1 MGVRVSLGAF
11 LSSNPLSLISPGASR
26 GAFDAWDHDGTLRP
40 TAGDWRADMMN
51 VKESTFWAEF
61 HAISRASGIWHW
73 TSDSRVD
80 SLGSSSFCE
89 VSAPMA
95 LLFSFKRVLKGIFV
109 PAVFLAV
116 SGYFAWHA
124 VHGERG
130 LMARDKR
137 EADITAARAELRRAE
152 ADRDAMERRV
162 AGLRGDRLD
171 RDQLEERAR
180 SLLNMVGRD
189 EVIVPYGPERR
200 LY

>member
-1 MGVRVSLGAF
+1 MSRKADFRAIL
-11 LSSNPLSLISPGASR
+11 LS
-26 GAFDAWDHDGTLRP
+26 F
-40 TAGDWRADMMN
+40 
-51 VKESTFWAEF
+51 
-61 HAISRASGIWHW
+61 AISLW
-73 TSDSRVD
+73 TSTPRMD
-80 SLGSSSFCE
+80 SLEFTSSHG
-89 VSAPMA
+89 VIALMA
-95 LLFSFKRVLKGIFV
+95 LLSIFKRILKGVLV

-137 EADITAARAELRRAE
+137 HGDIVAARAALQQAE
-152 ADRDAMERRV
+152 AERDAMERRV

-189 EVIVPYGPERR
+189 EVVVPYGPERR

>member
-1 MGVRVSLGAF
+1 
-11 LSSNPLSLISPGASR
+11 
-26 GAFDAWDHDGTLRP
+26 
-40 TAGDWRADMMN
+40 
-51 VKESTFWAEF
+51 
-61 HAISRASGIWHW
+61 
-73 TSDSRVD
+73 
-80 SLGSSSFCE
+80 
-89 VSAPMA
+89 MA
-95 LLFSFKRVLKGIFV
+95 LLSTFKRVLKGILV
-109 PAVFLAV
+109 PTAFLAV

-137 EADITAARAELRRAE
+137 QADIAAARAELNRSE
-152 ADRDAMERRV
+152 TERDAMERRV
-162 AGLRGDRLD
+162 AGLRGGRLD

>member
-1 MGVRVSLGAF
+1 M
-11 LSSNPLSLISPGASR
+11 SR
-26 GAFDAWDHDGTLRP
+26 KAGFRAILLR
-40 TAGDWRADMMN
+40 
-51 VKESTFWAEF
+51 F
-61 HAISRASGIWHW
+61 AISLW
-73 TSDSRVD
+73 TSAPRMD
-80 SLGSSSFCE
+80 SLEITSSHG
-89 VSAPMA
+89 VIALMA
-95 LLFSFKRVLKGIFV
+95 LLSIFKRILKGVLV
-109 PAVFLAV
+109 PALFLAV

-137 EADITAARAELRRAE
+137 QGDIVAARAALQQAE
-152 ADRDAMERRV
+152 AERDAMERRV

>member
-1 MGVRVSLGAF
+1 
-11 LSSNPLSLISPGASR
+11 
-26 GAFDAWDHDGTLRP
+26 
-40 TAGDWRADMMN
+40 MMN
-51 VKESTFWAEF
+51 VKQSGVWSEF
-61 HAISRASGIWHW
+61 RAISQASGISLW
-73 TSDSRVD
+73 TSDARVD
-80 SLGSSSFCE
+80 SLEINSSRG
-89 VSAPMA
+89 VIAPMA
-95 LLFSFKRVLKGIFV
+95 LLSSFKRILKGVLV
-109 PAVFLAV
+109 PAGFLAV

-137 EADITAARAELRRAE
+137 QADIVAARAQLAHAE
-152 ADRDAMERRV
+152 AERDAMERRV

-171 RDQLEERAR
+171 RDRLEERAR

>member
-1 MGVRVSLGAF
+1 
-11 LSSNPLSLISPGASR
+11 
-26 GAFDAWDHDGTLRP
+26 
-40 TAGDWRADMMN
+40 
-51 VKESTFWAEF
+51 
-61 HAISRASGIWHW
+61 
-73 TSDSRVD
+73 
-80 SLGSSSFCE
+80 
-89 VSAPMA
+89 MA
-95 LLFSFKRVLKGIFV
+95 LLSISKRVLKGVLV
-109 PAVFLAV
+109 PAVFLTV

-137 EADITAARAELRRAE
+137 QGDIAVARAALQQAE
-152 ADRDAMERRV
+152 AERDAMERRV

-189 EVIVPYGPERR
+189 EVVVPYGPERR

>member
-1 MGVRVSLGAF
+1 M
-11 LSSNPLSLISPGASR
+11 SR
-26 GAFDAWDHDGTLRP
+26 K
-40 TAGDWRADMMN
+40 AGFR
-51 VKESTFWAEF
+51 
-61 HAISRASGIWHW
+61 AISRHLAISLW
-73 TSDSRVD
+73 TSTPRMD
-80 SLGSSSFCE
+80 SLDITSSLG
-89 VSAPMA
+89 VIALMA
-95 LLFSFKRVLKGIFV
+95 LLSIFKRILKGVLV
-109 PAVFLAV
+109 PALFLAV

-137 EADITAARAELRRAE
+137 QGDIVAARAALQQAE
-152 ADRDAMERRV
+152 AERDAMERRV

-189 EVIVPYGPERR
+189 EVVVPYGPERR

>member
-1 MGVRVSLGAF
+1 
-11 LSSNPLSLISPGASR
+11 
-26 GAFDAWDHDGTLRP
+26 
-40 TAGDWRADMMN
+40 
-51 VKESTFWAEF
+51 
-61 HAISRASGIWHW
+61 
-73 TSDSRVD
+73 
-80 SLGSSSFCE
+80 
-89 VSAPMA
+89 MA
-95 LLFSFKRVLKGIFV
+95 LLSSFKRILKGMLV

-130 LMARDKR
+130 LNAHEKR
-137 EADITAARAELRRAE
+137 EADIAAARSELRRAE
-152 ADRDAMERRV
+152 AERDTMERRV

-189 EVIVPYGPERR
+189 EVVVPFGPERR

>member
-1 MGVRVSLGAF
+1 MSRKAGFRAIFRHLAISLWT
-11 LSSNPLSLISPGASR
+11 SASR
-26 GAFDAWDHDGTLRP
+26 
-40 TAGDWRADMMN
+40 M
-51 VKESTFWAEF
+51 
-61 HAISRASGIWHW
+61 
-73 TSDSRVD
+73 D
-80 SLGSSSFCE
+80 SLEITSSHG
-89 VSAPMA
+89 VIALMA
-95 LLFSFKRVLKGIFV
+95 LLSIFKRILKGVLV

-137 EADITAARAELRRAE
+137 QGDIVAARATLQQAE
-152 ADRDAMERRV
+152 AERDAMERRV

>member
-1 MGVRVSLGAF
+1 M
-11 LSSNPLSLISPGASR
+11 SR
-26 GAFDAWDHDGTLRP
+26 K
-40 TAGDWRADMMN
+40 AGFR
-51 VKESTFWAEF
+51 
-61 HAISRASGIWHW
+61 AISLCLAISLW
-73 TSDSRVD
+73 TSDPRKD
-80 SLGSSSFCE
+80 SLEITSSRG
-89 VSAPMA
+89 VIALMA
-95 LLFSFKRVLKGIFV
+95 LLSISKRVLKGVLV

-137 EADITAARAELRRAE
+137 QGDIAVARAALQQAE
-152 ADRDAMERRV
+152 AERDAMERRV

-189 EVIVPYGPERR
+189 EVVVPYGPERR

>member
-1 MGVRVSLGAF
+1 M
-11 LSSNPLSLISPGASR
+11 SR
-26 GAFDAWDHDGTLRP
+26 KAGFRAILLR
-40 TAGDWRADMMN
+40 
-51 VKESTFWAEF
+51 F
-61 HAISRASGIWHW
+61 AISLW
-73 TSDSRVD
+73 TSAPRMD
-80 SLGSSSFCE
+80 SLEITSSHG
-89 VSAPMA
+89 VIALMA
-95 LLFSFKRVLKGIFV
+95 LLSIFKRILKGVLV

-137 EADITAARAELRRAE
+137 QGDVVAARAALQQAE
-152 ADRDAMERRV
+152 AERDAMERRV

-189 EVIVPYGPERR
+189 EVVVPYGPERR

>member
-1 MGVRVSLGAF
+1 
-11 LSSNPLSLISPGASR
+11 
-26 GAFDAWDHDGTLRP
+26 
-40 TAGDWRADMMN
+40 
-51 VKESTFWAEF
+51 
-61 HAISRASGIWHW
+61 
-73 TSDSRVD
+73 
-80 SLGSSSFCE
+80 
-89 VSAPMA
+89 MA
-95 LLFSFKRVLKGIFV
+95 LLSSFKRILKGMLV

-130 LMARDKR
+130 LNAREKR
-137 EADITAARAELRRAE
+137 EADIAAARSKLRRAE
-152 ADRDAMERRV
+152 AERDTMERRV

-189 EVIVPYGPERR
+189 EVVVPFGPERR

>member
-1 MGVRVSLGAF
+1 M
-11 LSSNPLSLISPGASR
+11 SR
-26 GAFDAWDHDGTLRP
+26 KADF
-40 TAGDWRADMMN
+40 RAILTS
-51 VKESTFWAEF
+51 V
-61 HAISRASGIWHW
+61 AISLW
-73 TSDSRVD
+73 TSAPRME
-80 SLGSSSFCE
+80 SLEFTSSHG
-89 VSAPMA
+89 VIALMA
-95 LLFSFKRVLKGIFV
+95 LLSIFKRILKGVLV

-130 LMARDKR
+130 LMAREKR
-137 EADITAARAELRRAE
+137 QGDIVAARAALQQAE
-152 ADRDAMERRV
+152 AERDAMERRV

>member
-1 MGVRVSLGAF
+1 M
-11 LSSNPLSLISPGASR
+11 
-26 GAFDAWDHDGTLRP
+26 AWDHDGTLRP
-40 TAGDWRADMMN
+40 AARGRRTGMMN
-51 VKESTFWAEF
+51 VKKSTFWAEF
-61 HAISRASGIWHW
+61 RAISQASSISLW

-80 SLGSSSFCE
+80 SLGPTSFCG
-89 VSAPMA
+89 VFAPMA
-95 LLFSFKRVLKGIFV
+95 LLSTFKRLLKGVLV
-109 PAVFLAV
+109 PALFLAV

-124 VHGERG
+124 MHGERG

-137 EADITAARAELRRAE
+137 QADIVAARAELTRAE
-152 ADRDAMERRV
+152 SERDTMERRV

>member
-1 MGVRVSLGAF
+1 M
-11 LSSNPLSLISPGASR
+11 
-26 GAFDAWDHDGTLRP
+26 
-40 TAGDWRADMMN
+40 
-51 VKESTFWAEF
+51 
-61 HAISRASGIWHW
+61 
-73 TSDSRVD
+73 D
-80 SLGSSSFCE
+80 SLEITSSHG
-89 VSAPMA
+89 VIALMA
-95 LLFSFKRVLKGIFV
+95 LLSIFKRILKGVLV

-137 EADITAARAELRRAE
+137 QGDIVAARAALQQAE
-152 ADRDAMERRV
+152 AERDAMERRV
-162 AGLRGDRLD
+162 TGLRGDRLD

>member
-1 MGVRVSLGAF
+1 M
-11 LSSNPLSLISPGASR
+11 SR
-26 GAFDAWDHDGTLRP
+26 K
-40 TAGDWRADMMN
+40 AD
-51 VKESTFWAEF
+51 FR
-61 HAISRASGIWHW
+61 AISRGYAISLW
-73 TSDSRVD
+73 TSALRMD
-80 SLGSSSFCE
+80 SLEITSSHG
-89 VSAPMA
+89 VIALMA
-95 LLFSFKRVLKGIFV
+95 LLSIFKRILKGVLV

-137 EADITAARAELRRAE
+137 EADITAARAALQQAE
-152 ADRDAMERRV
+152 TERDSMERRV